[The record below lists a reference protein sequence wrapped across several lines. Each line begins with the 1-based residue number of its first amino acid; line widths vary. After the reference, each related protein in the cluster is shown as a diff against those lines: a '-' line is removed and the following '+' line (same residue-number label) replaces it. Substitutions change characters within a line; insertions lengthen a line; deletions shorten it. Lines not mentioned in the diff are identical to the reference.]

1 MVAIETHSPGAA
13 HWQAG
18 DYERVFSVA
27 APARMALVAE
37 EAGRVIGFL
46 VAQSVEPVWDLE
58 NVAVATDARRRG
70 LARALVSAFLAR
82 ARGESA
88 EAVFLEVREA
98 NLAARALYEKLG
110 FVQTGRRRDYYRA
123 PVEDAILYTFSFS
136 SPRTNSGLAA
146 GNPG

>member
-70 LARALVSAFLAR
+70 LARALVSALLAR

-110 FVQTGRRRDYYRA
+110 FVQTGRRRNYYRT

-136 SPRTNSGLAA
+136 SLTKNSGLAA